1 MNLYADENKNSTVQ
15 KCAVLFF
22 YLQKVRIYSRIYVMD
37 NAVFQKE
44 HLKILYSIAITKF
57 GGIYA

>member
-1 MNLYADENKNSTVQ
+1 MRTKIKTAPYK

-22 YLQKVRIYSRIYVMD
+22 YLQKVWIYSRIYVMD